1 MNTLLS
7 LLIGAAVVMAAPV
20 AQAASLSLVP
30 SSNSLQVGESLSLD
44 LVIDGLG
51 DHTAPSLGAFD
62 VDVSYDPALLNL
74 SSVSFGLALGDI
86 NLGEALAG
94 DDTPTPGTTNIWELS
109 LLENDLATCLSCIP
123 PYLSDLQGT
132 SFTLAT
138 LVFSAA
144 APGTA
149 VFGLAPNAMAD
160 GFGDNLDTTVEALPT
175 VQVTAVP
182 VPAAIWLFGSA
193 LCGVGAIR
201 RRTLAG

>member
-1 MNTLLS
+1 MNALFS
-7 LLIGAAVVMAAPV
+7 LLIGAAVVMAAPF
-20 AQAASLSLVP
+20 AQAATLNLVP

-74 SSVSFGLALGDI
+74 SSVAFGSALGDI
-86 NLGEALAG
+86 DLAEALAG
-94 DDTPTPGTTNIWELS
+94 AGTPAPGTTNIWELS
-109 LLENDLATCLSCIP
+109 LLESDSSTCTLCIP
-123 PYLSDLQGT
+123 PYLTDLQGT

-144 APGTA
+144 APGA
-149 VFGLAPNAMAD
+149 AAFGLAPNAMAD
-160 GFGDNLDTTVEALPT
+160 GSGDNLDTTVGALPT

>member
-1 MNTLLS
+1 MNALFS
-7 LLIGAAVVMAAPV
+7 LLIGAAVALAAPI
-20 AQAASLSLVP
+20 AHSATISLIP
-30 SSNSLQVGESLSLD
+30 SSNSLQVGEALSLD

-62 VDVSYDPALLNL
+62 VDVSYDAALLDL
-74 SSVSFGLALGDI
+74 SSVAFGSALGDI
-86 NLGEALAG
+86 DLGEALAG

-109 LLENDLATCLSCIP
+109 LLENDSATCLFCIP

-144 APGTA
+144 APGAA
-149 VFGLAPNAMAD
+149 VFGLTLNAMAD
-160 GFGDNLDTTVEALPT
+160 GFGDNLAAEVGTLPT
-175 VQVTAVP
+175 VQITAVP

-193 LCGVGAIR
+193 LCGVATIR
-201 RRTLAG
+201 RRSSAG